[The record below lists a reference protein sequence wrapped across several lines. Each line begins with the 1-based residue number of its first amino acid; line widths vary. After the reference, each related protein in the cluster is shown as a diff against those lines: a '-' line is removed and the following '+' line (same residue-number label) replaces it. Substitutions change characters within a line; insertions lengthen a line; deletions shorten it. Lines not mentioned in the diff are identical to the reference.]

1 MDKPKPWFWPDTQGF
16 LAVAIITIMS
26 AVVMILL
33 LHPVQITDTVQ
44 GVLMTIIGVLVG
56 SLKDVFAFYF
66 NSTSASKTKDDTIR
80 TMAATVPEALKAIP
94 EPVVPPVPEKP
105 DPLAFLPRKPLA

>member
-1 MDKPKPWFWPDTQGF
+1 MDKQKPWFWPDTQGF

-26 AVVMILL
+26 VIVLILL
-33 LHPVQITDTVQ
+33 LHPLQITDTVN

-66 NSTSASKTKDDTIR
+66 NSTSTSKIKDATITELSKTI
-80 TMAATVPEALKAIP
+80 
-94 EPVVPPVPEKP
+94 
-105 DPLAFLPRKPLA
+105 PLAIAPPKEPDNAAIH

>member
-1 MDKPKPWFWPDTQGF
+1 MSTPKPWFWPDTQGF
-16 LAVAIITIMS
+16 LAVAIITIM
-26 AVVMILL
+26 AAIVLILL

-66 NSTSASKTKDDTIR
+66 NSSSSSKTKDETIS
-80 TMAATVPEALKAIP
+80 TMAAVAAEVPKLAAAPAK
-94 EPVVPPVPEKP
+94 PV
-105 DPLAFLPRKPLA
+105 DPLDKWTKP

>member
-1 MDKPKPWFWPDTQGF
+1 MKPDKPWFWPDTQGF

-26 AVVMILL
+26 VIVLILL
-33 LHPVQITDTVQ
+33 LHPLQITDTVN

-66 NSTSASKTKDDTIR
+66 NSTAASKAKDLTIQ
-80 TMAATVPEALKAIP
+80 TMATA
-94 EPVVPPVPEKP
+94 VVPTEKENGN
-105 DPLAFLPRKPLA
+105 AVVH